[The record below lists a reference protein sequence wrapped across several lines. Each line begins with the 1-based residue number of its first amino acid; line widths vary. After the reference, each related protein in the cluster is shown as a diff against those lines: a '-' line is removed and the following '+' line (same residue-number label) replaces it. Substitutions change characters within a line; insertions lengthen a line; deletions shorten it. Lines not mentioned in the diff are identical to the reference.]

1 MAIDSFLAWGCQLL
15 LHIISSCVLCTMC
28 YILHIE
34 MPKILGCFTTPKHPL
49 VYSLELK
56 TPLAG
61 LGNLLYQW
69 GDNLCSTMNPK
80 YHVWEQLQT
89 TNNDSN
95 IFLTSTLSP
104 MASWPLWSN
113 STLYN
118 PEWKV
123 GHFGPTAHFTVLNGK
138 FATLVQQHT
147 LQSWMESW
155 PLWSNSTLYSPEW
168 QVGHFGPTATF
179 TILNSKLSN
188 NLYENI
194 NFQAD
199 SDA

>member
-49 VYSLELK
+49 VYSLGLK

-104 MASWPLWSN
+104 NGKLATLVQQHTLQFWRASWPLWSN
-113 STLYN
+113 STI
-118 PEWKV
+118 
-123 GHFGPTAHFTVLNGK
+123 
-138 FATLVQQHT
+138 
-147 LQSWMESW
+147 
-155 PLWSNSTLYSPEW
+155 YSPEW

-179 TILNSKLSN
+179 KILNSKLSN
-188 NLYENI
+188 NLYTNI

>member
-1 MAIDSFLAWGCQLL
+1 M
-15 LHIISSCVLCTMC
+15 LCTIC

-49 VYSLELK
+49 VYSLGLK

-104 MASWPLWSN
+104 NGKLATLVQQHTLQSWMASWPLWSN
-113 STLYN
+113 STLYSS
-118 PEWKV
+118 EWQV
-123 GHFGPTAHFTVLNGK
+123 CHFGATAHFTVLNGK
-138 FATLVQQHT
+138 LATLVQQHN
-147 LQSWMESW
+147 LQSWMVSW
-155 PLWSNSTLYSPEW
+155 PLWSNS
-168 QVGHFGPTATF
+168 
-179 TILNSKLSN
+179 
-188 NLYENI
+188 NLYNPE
-194 NFQAD
+194 
-199 SDA
+199 